1 VKFLLRFLL
10 PLAVVLGALAYGLLP
25 LVDHL
30 TTKWFVRDLDIRS
43 KLILNSLQGEMVQL
57 LGSENL
63 ESRKRALSLLKKVTQ
78 DERLLALAVC
88 STSESLILKTELFP
102 KNLTCADVRNFQPHS
117 GIVKQLENGDIHIAF
132 GLLEKEKITSE
143 SPHGPGE
150 PNLERDTEKKVSE
163 NIPIQPK
170 ASPNEII
177 EEDSKKMKPGAIFG
191 KLILIQD
198 MSYASRRSNDT
209 KIYLFLVFLCIGLLI
224 STISV
229 LMARWSMASWVRS
242 VRALVGGVR
251 SGGLEGRHGIENRE
265 FMPILKD
272 LKGLV
277 RDLESSAR
285 EKDESQITWDA
296 KTLKDILTQELSGDE
311 IIILSNRQPY
321 IHNRKGDKI
330 EVQSPAS
337 GLVTAIEPILKAC
350 SGVWIAHGNG
360 SGDRD
365 VVNSLDR
372 VRVPPDKPQYDI
384 HRVWLT
390 PEEEKGYYYG
400 FSNEGLWP
408 LCHIAHTRPIFRQI
422 DWEYYLEVNKKFT
435 EAIIRDSKTDD
446 PVVLVQDYH
455 FALVPKLLRDRLP
468 KATIITFWH
477 IPWPNPE
484 SFGIC
489 PWREEILDGLLGS
502 SIIGFHT
509 QFHCNNF
516 IESVDRFLESRIDR
530 ETNSISY
537 QGKITEIRPYPIS
550 IEWPPE
556 RLQTVPEVNQ
566 CRYEVREEN
575 NLPQDLKIGIGIDRL
590 DYTKGIIERF
600 RAVERLLELRPNW
613 IGRFSFIQLAAPSR
627 SSIDAYQQFDNEVR
641 TVAQQINSRFGS
653 SEYTPIILKI
663 VHHEPFDVF
672 RYFRASDLCVVSSLH
687 DGMNL
692 VAKEFVASRNDE
704 RGVLVLSMF
713 AGASRELAEA
723 LIINP
728 YDADQTAAALDTA
741 LSMPAPEQRDRI
753 RALRSIVKEYNV
765 YRWAGRM
772 LLDAARVRKRNRFAT
787 RLRGITN
794 FVSESAPSSDEM
806 SPMVKTNSPRPIDKG
821 EYST

>member
-10 PLAVVLGALAYGLLP
+10 PLAVILGGLAYGLLP

-43 KLILNSLQGEMVQL
+43 RLILNAVQDDI
-57 LGSENL
+57 
-63 ESRKRALSLLKKVTQ
+63 APLLKDDRSETRKKALAILKKTTQ
-78 DERLLALAVC
+78 DDRLLALGVC
-88 STSESLILKTELFP
+88 SPTEQLMLKTELFP
-102 KNLTCADVRNFQPHS
+102 ETIHCSEVRNIEPHS
-117 GIVKQLENGDIHIAF
+117 GTIMNIDSGDVHIAY
-132 GLLEKEKITSE
+132 GYIEEPLVASE
-143 SPHGPGE
+143 SDGSPG
-150 PNLERDTEKKVSE
+150 VS
-163 NIPIQPK
+163 
-170 ASPNEII
+170 
-177 EEDSKKMKPGAIFG
+177 PGAKRSGTIVG
-191 KLILIQD
+191 KLILLHD

-209 KIYLFLVFLCIGLLI
+209 KIYLFCVFLAIGLLI
-224 STISV
+224 ATITV
-229 LMARWSMASWVRS
+229 LIARWSMATWVKS
-242 VRALVGGVR
+242 VRDLVGGIRTVGIDNR
-251 SGGLEGRHGIENRE
+251 HRLESRE
-265 FMPILKD
+265 FLPILKD

-296 KTLKDILTQELSGDE
+296 KTLKGILTEELSGDE
-311 IIILSNRQPY
+311 VVIVSNRQPY
-321 IHNRKGDKI
+321 IHNRRGNDVEI
-330 EVQSPAS
+330 QCPAS
-337 GLVTAIEPILKAC
+337 GLVTALEPILKAC

-360 SGDRD
+360 TADRD
-365 VVNSLDR
+365 VVDKRDR
-372 VRVPPDKPQYDI
+372 VMVPPGNPQYEI

-390 PEEEKGYYYG
+390 REEEQGYYYG

-408 LCHIAHTRPIFRQI
+408 LCHIAHTRPIFRRA
-422 DWEYYLEVNKKFT
+422 DWEQYVAVNSKFT
-435 EAIIRDSKTDD
+435 DAVVKDAKTDD

-455 FALVPKLLRDRLP
+455 FALVPKLLRAKLP

-556 RLQTVPEVNQ
+556 RLAVVPDVAE
-566 CRYEVREEN
+566 CRHSVRLDN
-575 NLPQDLKIGIGIDRL
+575 NLPDLIKLGVGIDRL

-600 RAVERLLELRPNW
+600 RAIERLLELQPKW
-613 IGRFSFIQLAAPSR
+613 IGCFSFIQLAAPSR
-627 SSIDAYQQFDNEVR
+627 SSIDAYQQFDSEVR
-641 TVAQQINSRFGS
+641 VVAQQINTRFGKDG
-653 SEYTPIILKI
+653 YLPIILKI
-663 VHHEPFDVF
+663 VHHESHDVF
-672 RYFRASDLCVVSSLH
+672 RYLRAADLCVVSSLH

-713 AGASRELAEA
+713 AGASRELAES
-723 LIINP
+723 LIVNP
-728 YDADQTAAALDTA
+728 YDADQTATALHAALA
-741 LSMPAPEQRDRI
+741 MSASEQQERM
-753 RALRSIVKEYNV
+753 RALRAIVKEYNV

-772 LLDAARVRKRNRFAT
+772 LLDAARVRRRNRFAKRVRKINDLGDELDGLPEQSVMHT
-787 RLRGITN
+787 ISQMPGIGGPGV
-794 FVSESAPSSDEM
+794 F
-806 SPMVKTNSPRPIDKG
+806 RI
-821 EYST
+821 